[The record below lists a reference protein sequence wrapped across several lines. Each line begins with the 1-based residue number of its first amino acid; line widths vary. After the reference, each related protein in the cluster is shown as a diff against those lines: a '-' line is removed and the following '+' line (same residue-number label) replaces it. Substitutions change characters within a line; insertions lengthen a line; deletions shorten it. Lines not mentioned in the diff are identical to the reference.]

1 MGRKMIYALF
11 TVLAVIAGLLV
22 YPVIRIRMADTVR
35 PVDSRGIPGG
45 SEKRLYDHV
54 HHLSATIGS
63 RSVLEEDRL
72 DRAKEYILAVLRDQG
87 IPVGLQTVEYEG
99 RPYHNLI
106 VTIDGVERRDET
118 VIIGAHYDTVEGTP
132 GADDN
137 ASAVAVL
144 LELCRALRDFRP
156 ERTIKLIFFTLE
168 EPPAFNTSRM
178 GSTVYASQARERGET
193 IHGMIALEMVGYYTD
208 AEGSQAFPL
217 PGMGQMYSNRG
228 NFIGVVGNLPSREL
242 VTSVAGALRRA
253 SPLAVESLA
262 APAVVPGISFS
273 DHGSFWKM
281 GYRAVMI
288 TDTAFYR
295 NPNYHTA
302 RDTIETLRFDRMA
315 ELLRGMV
322 HVAHTLAGVSE
333 TGEADILHVP
343 AQGG

>member
-1 MGRKMIYALF
+1 MIYALLS
-11 TVLAVIAGLLV
+11 VLAVIAGLLV

-54 HHLSATIGS
+54 HHLSVAIGS

-72 DRAKEYILAVLRDQG
+72 DRTKEYILAALRDQG
-87 IPVGLQTVEYEG
+87 IPVARQTVEYEG
-99 RPYHNLI
+99 RPHHNLI
-106 VTIDGVERRDET
+106 VTIEGVERRGET
-118 VIIGAHYDTVEGTP
+118 VIIGAHYDTIEGTP

-156 ERTIKLIFFTLE
+156 QRTIKLIFFTLE
-168 EPPAFNTSRM
+168 EPPAFSTSRM
-178 GSTVYASQARERGET
+178 GSAVYAAQARERGET

-208 AEGSQAFPL
+208 EEGSQAFPL
-217 PGMGQMYSNRG
+217 PGMGQVYSNRG
-228 NFIGVVGNLPSREL
+228 NFIGVVGNVPSREL
-242 VTSVAGALRRA
+242 VQSVAGALRRA
-253 SPLAVESLA
+253 SSLPVESLA

-333 TGEADILHVP
+333 TAKSEILHAP